1 MLDVALN
8 PVLLQESRENKAEIN
23 QVYMLALSFAQ
34 KQLGM
39 TLSQQYRVVNSSPN
53 SSPDELHRRLGFQKL
68 SSAPK
73 QPNTGNA
80 ISLSTLTSFDKHFML
95 NPCSLPT
102 LLSPPKT
109 IFLIIHSPFFF
120 FFFFTAGQTPA
131 ALLQHISSLRSEN
144 QEDSAPQIIFRP
156 AEKIKKD
163 LIQVISAASV
173 EPQKPEYRLEV
184 KTDAAGVPD
193 SVELTVELPMVC
205 SMSECQLSMSKVSG
219 YTLP

>member
-120 FFFFTAGQTPA
+120 FFFFYSRSDTSCPPA
-131 ALLQHISSLRSEN
+131 AHLLPTIRKPRGLCSSNYL
-144 QEDSAPQIIFRP
+144 
-156 AEKIKKD
+156 
-163 LIQVISAASV
+163 
-173 EPQKPEYRLEV
+173 
-184 KTDAAGVPD
+184 
-193 SVELTVELPMVC
+193 
-205 SMSECQLSMSKVSG
+205 
-219 YTLP
+219 

>member
-53 SSPDELHRRLGFQKL
+53 SSPDELHCRLGFQKL

-80 ISLSTLTSFDKHFML
+80 IRLSTLTSFDKHFML
-95 NPCSLPT
+95 NPCALPT

-120 FFFFTAGQTPA
+120 FLQPVRHQLPSCSTSPPYDQKTKRT
-131 ALLQHISSLRSEN
+131 LLLKLSLGLQR
-144 QEDSAPQIIFRP
+144 
-156 AEKIKKD
+156 K
-163 LIQVISAASV
+163 
-173 EPQKPEYRLEV
+173 
-184 KTDAAGVPD
+184 
-193 SVELTVELPMVC
+193 
-205 SMSECQLSMSKVSG
+205 
-219 YTLP
+219 